1 MANETKVLDDEA
13 AVDDSDVIPADLYE
27 ERAAKARQDM
37 LARKTGAKLKKLG
50 PEVEAEFEKLIARGG
65 GVTAREAGS
74 HLANVFG
81 KADLIDASALK
92 TAEQK
97 EKREALRRSE
107 VEAGAKLF
115 MEWIGKQGPERR
127 DGLDMLV
134 GVGDRISFKEGHY
147 RQTW

>member
-1 MANETKVLDDEA
+1 MPDDTKVMEDETDVSETGLN
-13 AVDDSDVIPADLYE
+13 VDIYE

-37 LARKTGAKLKKLG
+37 LARKTGAKLKKLN
-50 PEVEAEFEKLIARGG
+50 PDIEAEFEKLVARGG

-74 HLANVFG
+74 HLANLFG
-81 KADLIDASALK
+81 KADLIDVSSLK

-97 EKREALRRSE
+97 EKREALRRAE
-107 VEAGAKLF
+107 VETGGKLF

-134 GVGDRISFKEGHY
+134 GIGDRIAFKDGHY
-147 RQTW
+147 RQIW